1 MRKRPGGGSFPTSRV
16 VLTRI
21 ATIMDRRD
29 FVKAGLVAGALG
41 SLPAAAHAAEDD
53 RHYYELRIYQT
64 RSDME
69 HGRLRTFL
77 KDQLVPAVQRA
88 GVVTVGAFTPEVG
101 PPGQDFVLLLDHRTA
116 ADAIALPQKL
126 EQDEGYSRALT
137 ALHADPLP
145 AYVRYESRLLRAFA
159 NHKQV
164 EVPASQAGGRLFEM
178 RTYESRDA
186 GTLARKM
193 AMFNE
198 AEIDLFRSLEMTPV
212 FFGEN
217 IFAPGLPSLTY
228 MLMFPDM
235 AAREKAWRAFGSHPT
250 WQRLT
255 KDPRFSI
262 EGITTTTQAMFL
274 RPLPFS
280 QVR

>member
-1 MRKRPGGGSFPTSRV
+1 
-16 VLTRI
+16 
-21 ATIMDRRD
+21 MDRRD
-29 FVKAGLVAGALG
+29 FVKAGLAAGALG
-41 SLPAAAHAAEDD
+41 SLPGAAQAADGHHHGAEDD
-53 RHYYELRIYQT
+53 RHYYELRLYQT

-69 HGRLRTFL
+69 HGRLRNFFR
-77 KDQLVPAVQRA
+77 DQLIPALQRA
-88 GVVTVGAFTPEVG
+88 GVATVGAFTPEIG
-101 PPGQDFVLLLDHRTA
+101 LPGQEFVLLLDHRTA
-116 ADAIALPQKL
+116 ADALAVPQKL
-126 EQDEGYSRALT
+126 EQDEAYAQALT
-137 ALHADPLP
+137 AIEADPLP

-159 NHKQV
+159 NHRQV
-164 EVPASQAGGRLFEM
+164 EVPTPASSGRLFEM

-186 GTLARKM
+186 GTLARKI

-198 AEIDLFRSLEMTPV
+198 AEITLFRSLDMTPV

-228 MLMFPDM
+228 MLMFDDM
-235 AAREKAWRAFGSHPT
+235 AAREKGWKAFGSSPT

-255 KDPRFSI
+255 HDPRFNI
-262 EGITTTTQAMFL
+262 EGISTTTRATFL

>member
-1 MRKRPGGGSFPTSRV
+1 
-16 VLTRI
+16 
-21 ATIMDRRD
+21 MDRRD
-29 FVKAGLVAGALG
+29 FVKAGLVTGALG
-41 SLPAAAHAAEDD
+41 SLPAAAQAADDD
-53 RHYYELRIYQT
+53 RHYYELRLYQT

-69 HGRLRTFL
+69 HGRLRTFF
-77 KDQLVPAVQRA
+77 KDQLIPALQRA
-88 GVVTVGAFTPEVG
+88 GVVTVGAFTPEIG
-101 PPGQDFVLLLDHRTA
+101 LPGQEFVLLLDHRTA
-116 ADAIALPQKL
+116 ADAVTLPQKL
-126 EQDEGYSRALT
+126 EQDDVYSRALT
-137 ALHADPLP
+137 AFEADPLP

-159 NHKQV
+159 NHRQV
-164 EVPASQAGGRLFEM
+164 EVPAAAPSGRLFEM

-186 GTLARKM
+186 GTLARKI

-198 AEIDLFRSLEMTPV
+198 AEITLFRSLGMTPV

-228 MLMFPDM
+228 MLMFDDM
-235 AAREKAWRAFGSHPT
+235 AAREKGWRAFGSSPV

-255 KDPRFSI
+255 KDPRFNV
-262 EGITTTTQAMFL
+262 EGITTTTRATFL